1 MDLSTRKRH
10 PWPRWSEN
18 AVRIPRCELPPS
30 RDMDGASMQNLGD
43 DNLYG
48 LLGCSKSSTPEQ
60 IMAEYRARVRDYHP
74 DKVSPQELEATKKF
88 QKLLYAKEILTNPS
102 KRYLY
107 DMWLSMGE
115 GTSLEQ
121 WMANKE
127 RVAQTMHWA
136 NTSPTPMLKP
146 SESQSTTAA
155 HGPQWSRAESSVIS
169 AFRSYKI

>member
-1 MDLSTRKRH
+1 
-10 PWPRWSEN
+10 
-18 AVRIPRCELPPS
+18 
-30 RDMDGASMQNLGD
+30 MDGASMQNLGD

-127 RVAQTMHWA
+127 RVAQVVFEKFSKYYNYLLRSDNALGKHVPYTHVE
-136 NTSPTPMLKP
+136 TFRISKHHR
-146 SESQSTTAA
+146 SS
-155 HGPQWSRAESSVIS
+155 WSSMVTC
-169 AFRSYKI
+169 